1 LNFRF
6 SIFDFRLAD
15 DSLPR
20 DPCHMPQGPSDGRL
34 MSLDVF
40 RGFIMFWI
48 VGGAAVVVKGFEL
61 IGDNP
66 VTKLIAEQLKH
77 SDWQGC
83 TFEDLIWPSFM
94 LIVGISL
101 PFAFAK
107 RVKLG
112 QSYSTMFFHAAK
124 RSVILFL
131 LGSLRESV
139 SEHQPYLIELSS
151 ALQPIAI
158 AYFVSF
164 LLLRKS
170 VKVQAI
176 VAGSILL
183 GYWLILAFV
192 PAPGIEAGSLIKD
205 SNLVTAI
212 DVMILGRSHPDGWG
226 TVLCTIPTISTTLF
240 GVMAG
245 ELLRSGRTS
254 KNKMTIFGI
263 AGTCGVLI
271 GLGLHYFLLPSIM
284 KLWTSSYGIL
294 SAGWACLMFLFFYW
308 VVDVRGFRKW
318 GFGFMVIGVNAIA
331 IYMGV
336 SLFGS
341 NISGMLKIFIGGT
354 VRLLGAVGPLF
365 EALCIFLVRFSI
377 LFWMYRRKIFIK
389 V

>member
-1 LNFRF
+1 
-6 SIFDFRLAD
+6 
-15 DSLPR
+15 
-20 DPCHMPQGPSDGRL
+20 

-48 VGGAAVVVKGFEL
+48 VGGAAVVNRLLEL
-61 IGDNP
+61 IGDNS
-66 VTKLIAEQLKH
+66 VTRLIAGQLKH

-83 TFEDLIWPSFM
+83 RFEDLIWPSFM
-94 LIVGISL
+94 LIVGVSL

-107 RVKLG
+107 RIKLG
-112 QSYSTMFFHAAK
+112 QSYSTIFFHTAMRA
-124 RSVILFL
+124 VILFL
-131 LGSLRESV
+131 LGSVRESV
-139 SEHQPYLIELSS
+139 SEKQPYLIELSS

-192 PAPGIEAGSLIKD
+192 PAPGIEAGSLIKN
-205 SNLVTAI
+205 SNLVTSL
-212 DVMILGRSHPDGWG
+212 DNMILGRSHPDGWG
-226 TVLCTIPTISTTLF
+226 TLLCTIPAISTTLF
-240 GVMAG
+240 GVMIG
-245 ELLRSGRTS
+245 ELLRSSGTS
-254 KNKMTIFGI
+254 KNKMAVLGI

-271 GLGLHYFLLPSIM
+271 GLGLHYSFQPSIM

-294 SAGWACLMFLFFYW
+294 SAGWACLMLLFFYCII
-308 VVDVRGFRKW
+308 DVLGWRKW
-318 GFGFMVIGVNAIA
+318 GFGFMVIGMNAIA
-331 IYMGV
+331 IYLGV

-341 NISGMLKIFIGGT
+341 HISRMLKIFIDGT
-354 VRLLGAVGPLF
+354 AAKLGACGPLF
-365 EALCIFLVRFSI
+365 EAACIFGVWWLI

-389 V
+389 A

>member
-1 LNFRF
+1 M
-6 SIFDFRLAD
+6 SWPGQTE
-15 DSLPR
+15 DST
-20 DPCHMPQGPSDGRL
+20 GRL

-48 VGGAAVVVKGFEL
+48 VGGATVVNRLLEL
-61 IGDNP
+61 IGDNS
-66 VTKLIAEQLKH
+66 VTRLIAAQLKH

-94 LIVGISL
+94 LMVGVSL

-107 RVKLG
+107 RAGLG
-112 QSYSTMFFHAAK
+112 QSYSTIFFHAAK
-124 RSVILFL
+124 RTVILFL

-139 SEHQPYLIELSS
+139 SEKQPYLIELSS

-164 LLLRKS
+164 LLLRKT

-176 VAGSILL
+176 VGSSILL
-183 GYWLILAFV
+183 CYWLILAFV
-192 PAPGIEAGSLIKD
+192 PAPGIEAGTLIRD
-205 SNLVTAI
+205 SNLVTAL
-212 DVMILGRSHPDGWG
+212 DKMILGRSHPDGWG
-226 TVLCTIPTISTTLF
+226 TVLCTIPTISTTIL
-240 GVMAG
+240 GVMIG
-245 ELLRSGRTS
+245 ELLMSSRTS
-254 KNKMTIFGI
+254 KNKMAVLGI
-263 AGTCGVLI
+263 AGTCGVLV
-271 GLGLHYFLLPSIM
+271 GLGLHYSFLPSIM

-294 SAGWACLMFLFFYW
+294 SGGWACLMLLFFYW
-308 VVDVRGFRKW
+308 IIDVLGWRKW
-318 GFGFMVIGVNAIA
+318 GFGFMVIGMNAVA

-341 NISGMLKIFIGGT
+341 HISRMLKIFIDGT
-354 VRLLGAVGPLF
+354 VRMLGVCGPLF
-365 EALCIFLVRFSI
+365 EALCIFLVRWLI

>member
-1 LNFRF
+1 MV
-6 SIFDFRLAD
+6 SQSQTEKSA
-15 DSLPR
+15 
-20 DPCHMPQGPSDGRL
+20 GRL

-48 VGGAAVVVKGFEL
+48 VGGAAVVIKALEL
-61 IGDNP
+61 IEDNP
-66 VTKLIAEQLKH
+66 VTKLITEQLKH

-83 TFEDLIWPSFM
+83 RFEDVIWPSFM
-94 LIVGISL
+94 LMVGVSL

-107 RVKLG
+107 RAGLG
-112 QSYSTMFFHAAK
+112 QSYSTTFFHAA
-124 RSVILFL
+124 RRTAVLFL

-139 SEHQPYLIELSS
+139 SEKQPYLIELSS

-192 PAPGIEAGSLIKD
+192 PASGIEAGSLIKN
-205 SNLVTAI
+205 SNLVTAL
-212 DVMILGRSHPDGWG
+212 DNMILGRSHPDGWG
-226 TVLCTIPTISTTLF
+226 TVLCTIPTISTTIF
-240 GVMAG
+240 GVMIG
-245 ELLRSGRTS
+245 ELLRSSRTS
-254 KNKMTIFGI
+254 KNKMAVLSI
-263 AGTCGVLI
+263 AGTGGVLI
-271 GLGLHYFLLPSIM
+271 GLGLHYSFLPSIM

-294 SAGWACLMFLFFYW
+294 SAGWACLMLLFFYW
-308 VVDVRGFRKW
+308 VIDVRGFRKW
-318 GFGFMVIGVNAIA
+318 GFGFMVIGMNAIA

-341 NISGMLKIFIGGT
+341 HISRMLKIFIDGT
-354 VRLLGAVGPLF
+354 VSMLGSAGPLF
-365 EALCIFLVRFSI
+365 EAACVFGLRWLI

>member
-1 LNFRF
+1 
-6 SIFDFRLAD
+6 
-15 DSLPR
+15 
-20 DPCHMPQGPSDGRL
+20 

-48 VGGAAVVVKGFEL
+48 VGGATVVNRFLEL
-61 IGDNP
+61 IGDNS
-66 VTKLIAEQLKH
+66 VTRLFAQQLNH
-77 SDWQGC
+77 SNWQGC

-94 LIVGISL
+94 FMVGVSL

-112 QSYSTMFFHAAK
+112 QSYSTIFFHAAK
-124 RSVILFL
+124 RTVFLFL
-131 LGSLRESV
+131 LGSVRASV
-139 SEHQPYLIELSS
+139 SAKQPYLIELSS

-164 LLLRKS
+164 LLLRRS
-170 VKVQAI
+170 VKVQAT

-192 PAPGIEAGSLIKD
+192 PAPGIEAGSLIKN
-205 SNLVTAI
+205 SNLVTAL
-212 DVMILGRSHPDGWG
+212 DNMILGRSHPDGWG
-226 TVLCTIPTISTTLF
+226 TLLCTVPTISTTIF
-240 GVMAG
+240 GVMIG
-245 ELLRSGRTS
+245 ELLRSSRTS
-254 KNKMTIFGI
+254 KNKMAVLGI

-271 GLGLHYFLLPSIM
+271 GLGLHYSFLPSIM

-294 SAGWACLMFLFFYW
+294 SGGWACLMLLFFYW
-308 VVDVRGFRKW
+308 IVDVLGWRKW
-318 GFGFMVIGVNAIA
+318 GFGFTVIGMNAIA

-341 NISGMLKIFIGGT
+341 NISRMLKIFIDGT
-354 VRLLGAVGPLF
+354 VSMLGVVGPLF
-365 EALCIFLVRFSI
+365 EAACIFGVRWLI

>member
-1 LNFRF
+1 MEKASRE
-6 SIFDFRLAD
+6 SRKG
-15 DSLPR
+15 S
-20 DPCHMPQGPSDGRL
+20 CGMGSQSQTEKSTGRL

-48 VGGAAVVVKGFEL
+48 VGGAAVVIRALEL

-66 VTKLIAEQLKH
+66 VTKLIAQQLKH

-94 LIVGISL
+94 FMVGVSL

-107 RVKLG
+107 RAALG
-112 QSYSTMFFHAAK
+112 QSYGRMFSHAAK
-124 RSVILFL
+124 RSVVLFL
-131 LGSLRESV
+131 LGSVRASV
-139 SEHQPYLIELSS
+139 NANQPYLIELSS

-164 LLLRKS
+164 LLLQKS

-183 GYWLILAFV
+183 GYGLILAFV
-192 PAPGIEAGSLIKD
+192 PAPGIEAGTLIND
-205 SNLVTAI
+205 NNLVTAL
-212 DVMILGRSHPDGWG
+212 DKMILGRSHPDGWG
-226 TVLCTIPTISTTLF
+226 TLLCTVPTISTTMF
-240 GVMAG
+240 GVMIG
-245 ELLRSGRTS
+245 ELLRSSRTS
-254 KNKMTIFGI
+254 KNKMAVLGI
-263 AGTCGVLI
+263 VGTGGVLV
-271 GLGLHYFLLPSIM
+271 GLGLHYSFLSSIM

-294 SAGWACLMFLFFYW
+294 SVGWACLMLLFFYW
-308 VVDVRGFRKW
+308 VVDVLGWRNW
-318 GFGFMVIGVNAIA
+318 GFGFMVIGMNAIA

-341 NISGMLKIFIGGT
+341 HISRMLKIFIDGT
-354 VRLLGAVGPLF
+354 VNLLGVVGPLF
-365 EALCIFLVRFSI
+365 EAACIFGVRWLI
-377 LFWMYRRKIFIK
+377 LFWMYRRRIFIK

>member
-1 LNFRF
+1 MNLPEQTE
-6 SIFDFRLAD
+6 
-15 DSLPR
+15 DST
-20 DPCHMPQGPSDGRL
+20 SRL

-48 VGGAAVVVKGFEL
+48 VGGAAVVVKGLEL

-66 VTKLIAEQLKH
+66 VTKLITEQLKH

-83 TFEDLIWPSFM
+83 RFEDLIWPSFM
-94 LIVGISL
+94 FVVGVSL

-112 QSYSTMFFHAAK
+112 QSYSTIFFHAAK
-124 RSVILFL
+124 RTVILFL

-139 SEHQPYLIELSS
+139 SEKQPYLIELSS
-151 ALQPIAI
+151 ALQPIAV

-192 PAPGIEAGSLIKD
+192 PAPGIEAGSLIKN
-205 SNLVTAI
+205 SNLVTAL
-212 DVMILGRSHPDGWG
+212 DAMILGRSHPDGWG

-240 GVMAG
+240 GVMIG
-245 ELLRSGRTS
+245 ELLRSRTS
-254 KNKMTIFGI
+254 KNKMAILGM

-271 GLGLHYFLLPSIM
+271 GLGPHYSFLPSIM

-294 SAGWACLMFLFFYW
+294 SAGWACLMLLFFYW
-308 VVDVRGFRKW
+308 IVDVLGWRKW
-318 GFGFMVIGVNAIA
+318 GFGFMVIGMNAIA

-341 NISGMLKIFIGGT
+341 DISRMLKIFIGGT
-354 VRLLGAVGPLF
+354 VRLLGVCGPLF
-365 EALCIFLVRFSI
+365 EAACVFGVRWLI